1 MILKGDLITKE
12 QAQNAFFSSY
22 EGKYTI
28 MDNLDEKGDPV
39 IHARNEIYNSEYVY
53 VTVVLRGTLHMIVSG
68 TRIELKA
75 NDSLTV
81 TPCMSVTI
89 EESRCI
95 YFTFLT
101 SSYLMLDMY
110 KRTNVINKMHYH
122 AFKFRHI
129 RLDAEKIAVLLECYK
144 RIKRE
149 HQQPDYPMKEVVLR
163 AYQSAY
169 LAKFFSLLEGT
180 ERINYVTNSRQYAF
194 FNEFLSLLNQQHK
207 AERAVQYYAK
217 QLNITPK
224 YLSSIVHK
232 FTGMTASQA
241 IDQYV
246 VFAIKQTLYS
256 NEYNIKK
263 VSEEYN
269 FQSQS
274 FFGRYFK
281 RITGLSPNAYLKK
294 NNIKSINFVQKKKE
308 N

>member
-129 RLDAEKIAVLLECYK
+129 HLDAEKIAVLLECYK

-149 HQQPDYPMKEVVLR
+149 HQQLDYPMKEVVLR

-246 VFAIKQTLYS
+246 VYAIKQTLYS

>member
-122 AFKFRHI
+122 AFKFLHI
-129 RLDAEKIAVLLECYK
+129 RLDANKIAILLECYK